1 MDEPT
6 TKSTPSFF
14 SKIRSKLRRITML
27 GLVATLSV
35 LLVQNWTTL
44 EFHLFLTTV
53 KMPAA
58 VMMLVFAGSG
68 FLLGALW
75 SWSKR

>member
-1 MDEPT
+1 MDEPIAE
-6 TKSTPSFF
+6 SSPSFF
-14 SKIRSKLRRITML
+14 SRIRSKLRRFTVL
-27 GLVATLSV
+27 GLIAILCVV
-35 LLVQNWTTL
+35 LVQNWTTL
-44 EFHLFLTTV
+44 EFHLFMTTV
-53 KMPAA
+53 QMPAA